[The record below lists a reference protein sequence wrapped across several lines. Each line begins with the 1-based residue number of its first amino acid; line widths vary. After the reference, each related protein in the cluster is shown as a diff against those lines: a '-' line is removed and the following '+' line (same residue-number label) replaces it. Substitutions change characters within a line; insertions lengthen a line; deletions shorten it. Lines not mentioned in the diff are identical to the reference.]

1 MFKRHKY
8 KIIIIGLIILGIA
21 LIFFSTFF
29 KKEAKSSTD
38 NFSCELYTNQIEEKL
53 EKFLLN
59 VEGIKNVNVIVTLDS
74 STEKQYAQNESTFD
88 YITITSSGKSEPL
101 YIGEIYP
108 YVRGVAIS
116 CTNGGNDYVK
126 EKITR
131 LVSAYLGI
139 STNKIEI
146 VSFGWHIFRNGQI

>member
-1 MFKRHKY
+1 MFKKHKY
-8 KIIIIGLIILGIA
+8 KIIIVTLIIVGIA
-21 LIFFSTFF
+21 LIFFSTFVNR
-29 KKEAKSSTD
+29 AKSEPAD
-38 NFSCELYTNQIEEKL
+38 NFSCELYTNQLEEKI

-59 VEGIKNVNVIVTLDS
+59 VEGIKNVNVIVTLES

-88 YITITSSGKSEPL
+88 YITITSSGKNEPI
-101 YIGEIYP
+101 YISEIYP

-116 CTNGGNDYVK
+116 CTNGSSDYVK

-139 STNKIEI
+139 SSNRIEI
-146 VSFGWHIFRNGQI
+146 VSFG

>member
-1 MFKRHKY
+1 MFKKHKY
-8 KIIIIGLIILGIA
+8 KIIIVALVIIGIA
-21 LIFFSTFF
+21 LIFFSTFITRN
-29 KKEAKSSTD
+29 KSEPAEE
-38 NFSCELYTNQIEEKL
+38 FSCELYTSQIEEKI

-116 CTNGGNDYVK
+116 CTNGSSDYVK

-139 STNKIEI
+139 SSNRIEI
-146 VSFGWHIFRNGQI
+146 VSFG

>member
-1 MFKRHKY
+1 MFKKHKY
-8 KIIIIGLIILGIA
+8 KIIIISLVVIGIGLIL
-21 LIFFSTFF
+21 FSSFGGKIS
-29 KKEAKSSTD
+29 KKTNSD
-38 NFSCELYTNQIEEKL
+38 FSCELYTNQIEEKI

-59 VEGIKNVNVIVTLDS
+59 VEGIKNVNVIVTLDT
-74 STEKQYAQNESTFD
+74 STETKYAQNGATFD
-88 YITITSSGKSEPL
+88 YITINSGGKNEPV

-116 CTNGGNDYVK
+116 CTNGDNDYIK

-139 STNKIEI
+139 SSNRIEI
-146 VSFGWHIFRNGQI
+146 VSFG

>member
-1 MFKRHKY
+1 MFKKHKY
-8 KIIIIGLIILGIA
+8 KIIIVALIIVGIA
-21 LIFFSTFF
+21 LIFFSTFVNRS
-29 KKEAKSSTD
+29 KSEPAD
-38 NFSCELYTNQIEEKL
+38 NFSCELYTNQLEEKI

-59 VEGIKNVNVIVTLDS
+59 VEGIKNVNVIVTLES

-88 YITITSSGKSEPL
+88 YITITSSGKSEPI
-101 YIGEIYP
+101 YISEIYP

-116 CTNGGNDYVK
+116 CTNGNSDYVK

-139 STNKIEI
+139 SSNRIEI
-146 VSFGWHIFRNGQI
+146 VSFG

>member
-1 MFKRHKY
+1 MFKKHKY
-8 KIIIIGLIILGIA
+8 KIIIVALIIVGIA
-21 LIFFSTFF
+21 LIFFSTFVNRANS
-29 KKEAKSSTD
+29 EPAD
-38 NFSCELYTNQIEEKL
+38 NFSCELYTNQLEEKI

-59 VEGIKNVNVIVTLDS
+59 VEGIKNVNVIVTLES

-88 YITITSSGKSEPL
+88 YITITSSGKSEPI
-101 YIGEIYP
+101 YISEIYP

-116 CTNGGNDYVK
+116 CTNGNSDYVK

-139 STNKIEI
+139 SSNRIEI
-146 VSFGWHIFRNGQI
+146 VSFG